1 VNTRVVAA
9 SNQDLEALVK
19 QGKFRNDLFFR
30 LNVVPILLPALR
42 ERAEDVAPLAHHFL
56 ASANRRSH
64 KNITLSEAALL
75 AMQLYSW
82 PGNVREL
89 ENLLE
94 RMVIL
99 NRTGVIGFD
108 DLPAGVR
115 SPSADFAA
123 ATANS
128 SSTEAI
134 DLVAT
139 LARIEA
145 ALIDRAMRTS
155 GGNKTRAAELLGLSR
170 TTLLDKLKR
179 ASGESGS

>member
-1 VNTRVVAA
+1 
-9 SNQDLEALVK
+9 
-19 QGKFRNDLFFR
+19 
-30 LNVVPILLPALR
+30 
-42 ERAEDVAPLAHHFL
+42 
-56 ASANRRSH
+56 
-64 KNITLSEAALL
+64 
-75 AMQLYSW
+75 MQLYSW

-89 ENLLE
+89 ENLIE

-108 DLPAGVR
+108 DLPTGVR
-115 SPSADFAA
+115 SPSADFAV
-123 ATANS
+123 ATANMP
-128 SSTEAI
+128 STEAI

-155 GGNKTRAAELLGLSR
+155 GGNKTRAADLLGLSR

-179 ASGESGS
+179 ASGESGN